1 MKTMRYILVFLLSL
15 VFCFGLV
22 AAEKPVKEKKAKKT
36 WPEFPFKRFYVDAYV
51 GYGFPLTSVKLTGDY
66 QPDFDYH
73 ACTMGEG
80 LRVGI
85 NFAYNFNKYLSL
97 ELGGMC
103 VAYLN
108 TDGGGLWWLI
118 DVFDT
123 VEQDGESHIV
133 SRKFAELWDSRNV
146 ESHMGQFS
154 IQLVASPGFARWN
167 PYVKAGLGFVAGK
180 LEARQ
185 RYVMLEGWTLE
196 EELYCREYAFKQSYF
211 HLGFVGAIGLSCHLS
226 KTISLF
232 FEWQFSVYGISNIY
246 WGDGVLQSETGDAA
260 LVSAFGFRTDRL
272 VDGDHVSFSSH
283 GLNIGVKF
291 KF

>member
-1 MKTMRYILVFLLSL
+1 
-15 VFCFGLV
+15 
-22 AAEKPVKEKKAKKT
+22 
-36 WPEFPFKRFYVDAYV
+36 
-51 GYGFPLTSVKLTGDY
+51 
-66 QPDFDYH
+66 
-73 ACTMGEG
+73 
-80 LRVGI
+80 
-85 NFAYNFNKYLSL
+85 
-97 ELGGMC
+97 
-103 VAYLN
+103 
-108 TDGGGLWWLI
+108 
-118 DVFDT
+118 
-123 VEQDGESHIV
+123 
-133 SRKFAELWDSRNV
+133 
-146 ESHMGQFS
+146 MGQFS

-185 RYVMLEGWTLE
+185 RYDMSRAETF

>member
-22 AAEKPVKEKKAKKT
+22 AAEKPVKEKKPKKPL
-36 WPEFPFKRFYVDAYV
+36 PEFPFKRFYVDAYV
-51 GYGFPLTSVKLTGDY
+51 GYSFPLASLELQYTENYTFGFPPRCS
-66 QPDFDYH
+66 
-73 ACTMGEG
+73 MGEG
-80 LRVGI
+80 LRAGI
-85 NFAYNFNKYLSL
+85 NFAYNFNKYLSV

-103 VAYLN
+103 VAYLH
-108 TDGGGLWWLI
+108 TDGGVLWKPVY
-118 DVFDT
+118 VFDT
-123 VEQDGESHIV
+123 VEQDGESYIV
-133 SRKFAELWDSRNV
+133 SRDIASLHDRREV

-185 RYVMLEGWTLE
+185 RYDMSRAETF
-196 EELYCREYAFKQSYF
+196 EELYCREYAFKESYF
-211 HLGFVGAIGLSCHLS
+211 HLGFVGAVGLNCHLS

-232 FEWQFSVYGISNIY
+232 FEWQFSVHGLWGIY
-246 WGDGVLQSETGDAA
+246 WGNGILQSESGDAA
-260 LVSAFGFRTDRL
+260 LVSALGLRKDRL